1 MIHRL
6 KNKLKSLS
14 MNIDGNI
21 IGFDF
26 GTKYIGISLGD
37 TMIRNARGIS
47 SIHRKNKRYDW
58 EQITQLINKWE
69 PAALVVGQP
78 LTLDGKEQEISR
90 LAAKF
95 ANQLRGRYNLN
106 VFEVDERL
114 TSRLA
119 QDIIKNTE
127 DKRFAKKKHK
137 DAKDQV
143 AAQIILQTW
152 FDETN
157 E

>member
-1 MIHRL
+1 
-6 KNKLKSLS
+6 
-14 MNIDGNI
+14 
-21 IGFDF
+21 
-26 GTKYIGISLGD
+26 
-37 TMIRNARGIS
+37 
-47 SIHRKNKRYDW
+47 
-58 EQITQLINKWE
+58 
-69 PAALVVGQP
+69 
-78 LTLDGKEQEISR
+78 
-90 LAAKF
+90 
-95 ANQLRGRYNLN
+95 
-106 VFEVDERL
+106 VDERL